1 MRIRMLQIPPVAS
14 VDGVALDC
22 FHVGV
27 EYEVGNSLGSLFLA
41 EGWAVPVELDAPRRP
56 EPFGP
61 DDPFGLTT
69 LDRNSPPNLV
79 REQIP
84 PFLDRDL
91 AADLKWRR
99 KPRR

>member
-1 MRIRMLQIPPVAS
+1 MRIRMLQIPPLAS

-27 EYEVGNSLGSLFLA
+27 EYEVGNSLGALFLA

-91 AADLKWRR
+91 ADDFTWRR